1 MIRFFVLVL
10 NLFVKKE
17 ICVQCLQPIVL
28 QNSPVVCLCANARKT
43 CSIYDVDLVTSLH
56 FQIGRLWPKIITYKR
71 KIELN
76 QSDDSNDI
84 PFNIA
89 YRDMLTRIDLNR
101 NFMSLILHLDGISL
115 CKSTKHTLWLLSGVI
130 VELPPELRYRRENM
144 ILLSVYVGQ
153 SEPTT
158 RTWLNSCV
166 ANLLRLKTNGKFFF
180 FTDETIFIQDA
191 HIQSTDFYRCNNS
204 IQ

>member
-1 MIRFFVLVL
+1 MKR
-10 NLFVKKE
+10 E
-17 ICVQCLQPIVL
+17 ICVTSLQPIVL
-28 QNSPVVCLCANARKT
+28 QDSPVVCSCTNTRKM

-56 FQIGRLWPKIITYKR
+56 FQVSRLWSKSIVYKR
-71 KIELN
+71 KTELK

-89 YRDMLTRIDLNR
+89 YRDMLKRIDLTR
-101 NFMSLILHLDGISL
+101 NFISLILHLDGISL
-115 CKSTKHTLWLLSGVI
+115 CKSTKHTLWLLSGII

-158 RTWLNSCV
+158 KTWLNSCV
-166 ANLLRLKTNGKFFF
+166 SSLLQLKTNGTLFSLSNYLI
-180 FTDETIFIQDA
+180 EYEYEY
-191 HIQSTDFYRCNNS
+191 STDFYRCS
-204 IQ
+204 DFIE